1 MRHSSRCPLP
11 ERFDYPALALGID
24 LDPHLFGAGQPCF
37 GCAQDHPTGF
47 HLRFA
52 REDAAITT
60 SFTPGTGHQGP
71 PGLMHGGLVM
81 TLADEL
87 GAWTLVG
94 LLGKFG
100 FTAQFS
106 AKLRKPVRIGVEVS
120 GRGMLLK
127 TSSRV
132 VTTRVVL
139 DQAGER
145 TFEADIGFVLVDEKG
160 AEKLLGGPI
169 PAAWRTFCRG

>member
-1 MRHSSRCPLP
+1 MSAVTSL
-11 ERFDYPALALGID
+11 D

-47 HLRFA
+47 RLRFS
-52 REDAAITT
+52 REDEEVVTR
-60 SFTPGTGHQGP
+60 FTPGTQYQGP

-81 TLADEL
+81 TLADEV

-106 AKLRKPVRIGVEVS
+106 CKLRKPVRIGVEIV
-120 GRGMLLK
+120 GRGRISK
-127 TSSRV
+127 PGGRV
-132 VTTRVVL
+132 VPTEVSL
-139 DQAGER
+139 EQQGER
-145 TFEADIGFVLVDEKG
+145 VFDVELSFVMVDEKG
-160 AEKLLGGPI
+160 AEKILGTAI
-169 PAAWRTFCRG
+169 PEAWKGLCR